1 METSVFAEC
10 QLLSENDLNLVN
22 GAIHSPAKIV
32 ILPWGKMN
40 KAVKTSTLERH
51 YTRIMTTEDTEKLG
65 AVQEFRARL
74 GKIKMIAAVMLKTF
88 ILTC

>member
-1 METSVFAEC
+1 
-10 QLLSENDLNLVN
+10 
-22 GAIHSPAKIV
+22 
-32 ILPWGKMN
+32 MN
-40 KAVKTSTLERH
+40 RAVKTSTLERH

-74 GKIKMIAAVMLKTF
+74 GKIKMIAAVVLKTF